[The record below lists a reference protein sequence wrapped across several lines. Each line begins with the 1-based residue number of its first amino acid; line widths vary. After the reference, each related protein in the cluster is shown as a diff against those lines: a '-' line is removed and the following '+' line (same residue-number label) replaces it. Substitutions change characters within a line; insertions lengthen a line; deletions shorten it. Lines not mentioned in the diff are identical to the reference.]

1 LIEALGLG
9 ERTLALA
16 QQFGL
21 TPGRISQKR
30 REYQGDWLRFCGDLL
45 ADQPAPGGSGAG

>member
-1 LIEALGLG
+1 MSTWPERDRRLIEGLGLG
-9 ERTLALA
+9 ERTSALA

-30 REYQGDWLRFCGDLL
+30 
-45 ADQPAPGGSGAG
+45 

>member
-1 LIEALGLG
+1 MGLG

-16 QQFGL
+16 DQFGL

-30 REYQGDWLRFCGDLL
+30 RQYKDDWQCFCGDLPV
-45 ADQPAPGGSGAG
+45 DQSTQAAGGAG